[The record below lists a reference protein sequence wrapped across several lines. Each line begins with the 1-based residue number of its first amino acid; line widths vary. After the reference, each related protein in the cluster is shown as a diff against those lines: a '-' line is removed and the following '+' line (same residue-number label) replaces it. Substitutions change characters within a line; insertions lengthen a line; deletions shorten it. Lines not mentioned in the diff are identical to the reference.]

1 MSIDLNWDTLTSG
14 PEGEALAASIRDF
27 VHTKFQAVPLPRFI
41 KSVAVHDFEFGKV
54 APQVVL
60 KDICDPLPDFYEE
73 DPDVDYGDD
82 EDGEGSGSGEN
93 VHDGA
98 SGDGHHHHD
107 DDRVSRDGYLH
118 YDDDVGDC
126 EDSHMSASMET
137 LGASSARTGEMRAS
151 AAAAAAPPHR
161 RSHRDRHGPEDMPDS
176 IKAAERRR
184 HAELD
189 RRRYGVG
196 RGGDSTTNNNNS
208 NNLYRRA
215 PELRRFNSERSEF
228 PFPSHHL
235 HLAGAGLRS
244 GTPDLGTP
252 FLGLG
257 ASTPGIPGGMANM
270 HYFQSKLAGQGW
282 SGTQTPLA
290 AVVGAQHLGGW
301 LDAANNKD
309 HRNGPAQADA
319 RRRAALEGIFP
330 GGSGGPSSSRTGS
343 SAVAEGY
350 HDGQHGHEHHRNPS
364 QSSVSS
370 NDYPTLRPPP
380 LLREKHSVSTLAA
393 TSTGGGGG
401 GGGSHSRPPTRDKTL
416 GPSGLGSFSA
426 LAADN
431 NTTNNADTEGEP
443 TPDSANQNESD
454 DERRFREPRVD
465 DMQAVFRI
473 KYSGDVRLRLT
484 AEILLDYPMPSF
496 VGIPLKLNITGMT
509 FDGVGV
515 VANIRKR
522 VHFCFLSPE
531 DALAA
536 IGDDDD
542 NADAE
547 GGGDGNDGH
556 DNKQQHHEA
565 VDERG
570 HNNIINN
577 NSGSGDYG
585 FPSRPG
591 HARHLSLATAV
602 GVGLHHLSSNVGLHS
617 SLGGGAGADYQN
629 HQQHSRATTMME
641 SLALADNHHLQHPG
655 LTSPPRK
662 NAGQPPPGNINA
674 SPQQQ
679 QQQQQKG
686 KVGGLLQEIRVES
699 EIGQREGTKQ
709 SLKNVGKVERFV
721 LEQVRRIFEEEL
733 VYPSFWTFLV

>member
-41 KSVAVHDFEFGKV
+41 KSVAVHEFEFGKV

-82 EDGEGSGSGEN
+82 EDDDNAVASAGQ
-93 VHDGA
+93 HDSDDA
-98 SGDGHHHHD
+98 QADG
-107 DDRVSRDGYLH
+107 GYND
-118 YDDDVGDC
+118 YDD
-126 EDSHMSASMET
+126 EDGEDNHMSASIET
-137 LGASSARTGEMRAS
+137 LGASSTRTGEMSMPPATPVRR
-151 AAAAAAPPHR
+151 PPHR
-161 RSHRDRHGPEDMPDS
+161 ERHGTEEVPDT

-189 RRRYGVG
+189 RRRYGAG
-196 RGGDSTTNNNNS
+196 RGGGQHGDSDNP
-208 NNLYRRA
+208 YRRA
-215 PELRRFNSERSEF
+215 PELRRFNSEKSEF
-228 PFPSHHL
+228 PFPSHL

-257 ASTPGIPGGMANM
+257 ASTPGIAGGMSNM
-270 HYFQSKLAGQGW
+270 HYFQSKLGPGW

-290 AVVGAQHLGGW
+290 AVAGAQHLGGW

-309 HRNGPAQADA
+309 HQNGPAQADA
-319 RRRAALEGIFP
+319 RRRAALEGISP
-330 GGSGGPSSSRTGS
+330 GAAAAAGPSSRTGS
-343 SAVAEGY
+343 AVADGY
-350 HDGQHGHEHHRNPS
+350 YDGHHVHEHHRVPS

-370 NDYPTLRPPP
+370 NDFPTLLAPP

-393 TSTGGGGG
+393 TSTGN
-401 GGGSHSRPPTRDKTL
+401 HSRPPTRDKPL
-416 GPSGLGSFSA
+416 GPSMLSSSSA
-426 LAADN
+426 LASDPSDYANSAGRDN
-431 NTTNNADTEGEP
+431 EEPEEEP
-443 TPDSANQNESD
+443 TPGPPQHD
-454 DERRFREPRVD
+454 DEERRFREPRVD

-496 VGIPLKLNITGMT
+496 VGIPLKLNITGLT

-515 VANIRKR
+515 LANIRKR

-536 IGDDDD
+536 VGDDDGDADKGDDGND
-542 NADAE
+542 NNDDHDNEHPHNHE
-547 GGGDGNDGH
+547 GGGGASGDH
-556 DNKQQHHEA
+556 D
-565 VDERG
+565 RG
-570 HNNIINN
+570 H
-577 NSGSGDYG
+577 G
-585 FPSRPG
+585 RQ
-591 HARHLSLATAV
+591 LSLATAV
-602 GVGLHHLSSNVGLHS
+602 GVGLHPSGVGLHPAS
-617 SLGGGAGADYQN
+617 GSD
-629 HQQHSRATTMME
+629 QHHRLME
-641 SLALADNHHLQHPG
+641 SLTLDPTM
-655 LTSPPRK
+655 TSPGRGGYGATSLH
-662 NAGQPPPGNINA
+662 NNNNNT
-674 SPQQQ
+674 SSQQQ
-679 QQQQQKG
+679 QQQQQRG

>member
-93 VHDGA
+93 IHDDA
-98 SGDGHHHHD
+98 SDDGHHD
-107 DDRVSRDGYLH
+107 DDRVSRNGYLH
-118 YDDDVGDC
+118 YDEDVGDS
-126 EDSHMSASMET
+126 EDNHMSASMET
-137 LGASSARTGEMRAS
+137 LGASSARTGATRAS
-151 AAAAAAPPHR
+151 AAAAAAAPPPLR
-161 RSHRDRHGPEDMPDS
+161 RPHRDRHGPEDMPDS

-189 RRRYGVG
+189 RRRYGIG
-196 RGGDSTTNNNNS
+196 RGGDNTNNNS
-208 NNLYRRA
+208 GNLYRRA

-228 PFPSHHL
+228 PFPSHPL

-257 ASTPGIPGGMANM
+257 ASTPGIAGGMANM
-270 HYFQSKLAGQGW
+270 HYFQSKLAGPGW

-301 LDAANNKD
+301 LDAANNRN

-319 RRRAALEGIFP
+319 RRRAALGGMFP
-330 GGSGGPSSSRTGS
+330 GSSGGASSSRTGS

-370 NDYPTLRPPP
+370 NDFPTLRPPP

-401 GGGSHSRPPTRDKTL
+401 GGSGGHSRPPTRDRPL

-431 NTTNNADTEGEP
+431 NATDNEGEP
-443 TPDSANQNESD
+443 TPNSGNQDEAD

-542 NADAE
+542 NDDAE
-547 GGGDGNDGH
+547 GNGDGNDGH
-556 DNKQQHHEA
+556 DNKQQQQQQQQYHEA
-565 VDERG
+565 TDDRG
-570 HNNIINN
+570 HNNIN

-602 GVGLHHLSSNVGLHS
+602 GVGLHHPSSNVGLHS
-617 SLGGGAGADYQN
+617 SSGGADYQN
-629 HQQHSRATTMME
+629 QQYGRTTMMME
-641 SLALADNHHLQHPG
+641 NLALDQQHHPG

-662 NAGQPPPGNINA
+662 HAAQPPPSSHGNINA
-674 SPQQQ
+674 SPQQP